1 MAMDLN
7 REVQRDSQNKWGE
20 VDINRRPIQHF
31 IPLFIFLSVRGND
44 AVRYRLTNNQL
55 LTTHALQRDTLVWTR
70 RYDLFCWIYKS
81 TRIFLLHTR
90 LTCCYD
96 IRTAGAKQKS
106 KIQGVNLWLTLENFL
121 LMEKADGVAGTER
134 RCQTLNWTIK
144 ATVWF
149 RAGSQM
155 SGFAAFAGLF
165 GFWTVLSDNR
175 INLKTFS
182 GKTVTS
188 TFHNEQFSVL

>member
-44 AVRYRLTNNQL
+44 AVRYRLTNNQP
-55 LTTHALQRDTLVWTR
+55 LTTHALQRDTLVWTH
-70 RYDLFCWIYKS
+70 RYDLFCWFYNQQGSSSS
-81 TRIFLLHTR
+81 TRGSPAVT
-90 LTCCYD
+90 TS
-96 IRTAGAKQKS
+96 GPQVQNKKS

-188 TFHNEQFSVL
+188 TFHNDQFSVL